1 MPRNRLVAFGVML
14 LLGFAATEPALAQ
27 PPATSI
33 DQLPARVR
41 VGDDVWVT
49 GEDGREV
56 KGKLWNLTPSS
67 VEVMSRGRT
76 TTFDAGSLRT
86 MAARKP
92 DSLRNG
98 AIIGLGIG
106 LGLASLAAFECKQY
120 APCFVVGGAFYA
132 GLGAAAGVGIDA
144 LTPTGRMEVYRRT
157 ASQSARITLVPAV
170 AARSQGIVLRIAF

>member
-14 LLGFAATEPALAQ
+14 LLGCAAAAPALAQ

-41 VGDDVWVT
+41 VGEQVWVT

-67 VEVMSRGRT
+67 VEIMSGGRT
-76 TTFDAGSLRT
+76 TTFDADSLRV

-106 LGLASLAAFECKQY
+106 IGLASLAAFECKQY
-120 APCFVVGGAFYA
+120 APCFVVGGVFYA

-144 LTPTGRMEVYRRT
+144 LTPTGKIEVYRRV
-157 ASQSARITLVPAV
+157 ASQSARIALAPVVTMRA
-170 AARSQGIVLRIAF
+170 QGVVVRITF